1 MENRILV
8 VEDNEA
14 LRTIYEEELGKEGYD
29 VTTARNGFEALAQLN
44 RGKADLIVLD
54 IVMPEMG
61 GMEAISHIVQ
71 RHRDIPVILYSS
83 HPQYI
88 EYSLSWAADAYL
100 IKSADLKELK
110 NKIHELLTRP
120 H

>member
-14 LRTIYEEELGKEGYD
+14 LRTIYEEELGKEGYE
-29 VTTARNGFEALAQLN
+29 VMTARNGSEALQQLN
-44 RGKADLIVLD
+44 REETDLIVLD

-61 GMEAISHIVQ
+61 GMEAISHIVE
-71 RHRDIPVILYSS
+71 RYRDIPVILYSS

-88 EYSLSWAADAYL
+88 EHSLSWAADAYL
-100 IKSADLKELK
+100 IKSVDLRELK
-110 NKIHELLTRP
+110 NKIHELLTRT

>member
-14 LRTIYEEELGKEGYD
+14 LRTIYEEELGREGYE
-29 VTTARNGFEALAQLN
+29 VTTARNGSEALLQLDQE
-44 RGKADLIVLD
+44 KTDLIVLD

-61 GMEAISHIVQ
+61 GLEAISHIAEK
-71 RHRDIPVILYSS
+71 HRDIPVILYSS
-83 HPQYI
+83 HPQYV
-88 EYSLSWAADAYL
+88 EHSLSWAADAYL
-100 IKSADLKELK
+100 IKSVDLRELK
-110 NKIHELLTRP
+110 NKIHELLTGP